1 MNGEVEEDI
10 EDSVEQVNDK
20 KIIDDCFIDKIDDDN
35 TDDQD
40 LKQKI
45 ETVQSVIGKPIN
57 KGFVN
62 IISKLTWDELVQ
74 IDMSLV
80 GKDVNQTY
88 YLEAIYRVRPDLKCI
103 I

>member
-10 EDSVEQVNDK
+10 EDKVEQSNDK
-20 KIIDDCFIDKIDDDN
+20 KTIDDCFIDKIDDDN

-45 ETVQSVIGKPIN
+45 ETVECVIGKSIN
-57 KGFVN
+57 KGFIN

-74 IDMSLV
+74 VDMSLV
-80 GKDVNQTY
+80 GKSVNESY
-88 YLEAIYRVRPDLKCI
+88 YLGAIYRIRPDLQYVI
-103 I
+103 